1 MNLLVYSKPSELTCV
16 WPKGLL
22 TFRKRIKYDNIW
34 KSMHIIFV
42 IYKLYITFITD
53 QEKLLG
59 NGIAYL
65 EIWPMSSVTATEK

>member
-1 MNLLVYSKPSELTCV
+1 
-16 WPKGLL
+16 
-22 TFRKRIKYDNIW
+22 
-34 KSMHIIFV
+34 MHIIFV
-42 IYKLYITFITD
+42 IYKSYITFITD